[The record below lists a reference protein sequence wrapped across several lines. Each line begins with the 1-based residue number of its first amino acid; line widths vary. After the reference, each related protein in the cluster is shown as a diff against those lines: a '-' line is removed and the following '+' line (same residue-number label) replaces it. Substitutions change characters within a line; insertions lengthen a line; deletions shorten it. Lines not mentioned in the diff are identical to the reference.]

1 MFDNDLF
8 TERQK
13 EIIVKIGK
21 DHKEKL
27 DKEKRRVYG
36 VHFSILFVLLAVVFV
51 LVLTE
56 IFNPGQGLIFA
67 VILIIAAGSNISR
80 NSKVYENL
88 KGQDDYAVGLHF
100 VDKDPRVVGNADN
113 RLKATRVGTLV
124 SGIFALVIAL
134 ICLLVSL
141 FDKPTDFSALEEV
154 NGTVHSVR
162 LERERILISL
172 QDDDREYA
180 VPGIYLKKVDWAEF
194 EKAAKRGKSITVL
207 ANTTK
212 EGVRYVYY
220 LEVEGTEF
228 LTREEVS
235 EAENRNL
242 RIGYALAAVF
252 GAVALVCPKYY
263 LIFKRTVYKKNKAK
277 EIYNLEYAEEELEA
291 LAAAAEEMVGET
303 EEKTYIKTG
312 CPKSYLFILGFF
324 GALGLAGVAG
334 AWFINDGVLKW
345 LVFGFALFFLLL
357 ALIGVYDCLNRR
369 EILDGDTLTVWRL
382 FGTKNIKVKELKK
395 VVIKPLQTESI
406 ARTGKTFCRIG
417 NLTKGLDRI
426 LEELN
431 KRGVRIEIFMK

>member
-252 GAVALVCPKYY
+252 GA
-263 LIFKRTVYKKNKAK
+263 
-277 EIYNLEYAEEELEA
+277 
-291 LAAAAEEMVGET
+291 
-303 EEKTYIKTG
+303 
-312 CPKSYLFILGFF
+312 
-324 GALGLAGVAG
+324 
-334 AWFINDGVLKW
+334 
-345 LVFGFALFFLLL
+345 
-357 ALIGVYDCLNRR
+357 
-369 EILDGDTLTVWRL
+369 
-382 FGTKNIKVKELKK
+382 
-395 VVIKPLQTESI
+395 
-406 ARTGKTFCRIG
+406 
-417 NLTKGLDRI
+417 
-426 LEELN
+426 
-431 KRGVRIEIFMK
+431 